1 MQQIVL
7 LAIDRA
13 VSPTEAVETL
23 MTLQSML
30 IGNPYAQV
38 KSFLMHATCLMH
50 SFFIEGSTFDR
61 RYPQGIFSLA
71 DGYTKLSYMLIRIEE
86 NLALLVRCSEGSK
99 AAAAGGSV
107 EQEGGVPSKLLP
119 PQAAA
124 AHHLSDG
131 SPHISNIASQ
141 NQPINNDP
149 LGAYY
154 AFPQGEFDS
163 YYSTVMMVLM
173 NLLLDDAALTVFKI
187 HPVSHLPY
195 FPVRC
200 SEMKNLQAASLL
212 TRLVGCPFV
221 GLNVVVV
228 RMCFGLIRAHSPNV
242 IALELTGVISALIEQ
257 FVCIALSGNL
267 NQSSSPNRDA
277 PVYLEEGEE
286 EPAHLQDSVVHS
298 PGQQQQQYSPII
310 VAQLFSDMLVTLQMV
325 AVATGLRDQSM
336 ITLFSVILVHL
347 VSHDKELV
355 DCEDDES
362 IAAFGRCHNCET
374 EASTL
379 QCLHDG

>member
-23 MTLQSML
+23 TTLQSML

-38 KSFLMHATCLMH
+38 KCFLMHVTCPMQ
-50 SFFIEGSTFDR
+50 SFLIDGSAFDR
-61 RYPQGIFSLA
+61 HDPQGIFSLA

-119 PQAAA
+119 PQAAVA

-131 SPHISNIASQ
+131 SPHTSNIASQ

-257 FVCIALSGNL
+257 FVCIAFSGNL

-277 PVYLEEGEE
+277 LVHLEEEEE
-286 EPAHLQDSVVHS
+286 EPVHIQDSAMHS
-298 PGQQQQQYSPII
+298 PGQQQQYSPII

-336 ITLFSVILVHL
+336 IALFSVILVHL
-347 VSHDKELV
+347 VSHYKELV

-362 IAAFGRCHNCET
+362 IASFGRCHNCET

>member
-1 MQQIVL
+1 M
-7 LAIDRA
+7 
-13 VSPTEAVETL
+13 
-23 MTLQSML
+23 
-30 IGNPYAQV
+30 
-38 KSFLMHATCLMH
+38 FL
-50 SFFIEGSTFDR
+50 
-61 RYPQGIFSLA
+61 
-71 DGYTKLSYMLIRIEE
+71 RIEE

-107 EQEGGVPSKLLP
+107 SVEQQEGSRAMPPSKLP
-119 PQAAA
+119 PPHAAA
-124 AHHLSDG
+124 AHIPCGDHASP
-131 SPHISNIASQ
+131 PHISRTTASSSSQ
-141 NQPINNDP
+141 NQLPGPINSNDDP

-195 FPVRC
+195 FPARC
-200 SEMKNLQAASLL
+200 SEMKNLQATYLL

-228 RMCFGLIRAHSPNV
+228 RICFGLIRAHPPNV
-242 IALELTGVISALIEQ
+242 IALELTGVVSALIGQ
-257 FVCIALSGNL
+257 FICIALSGTL
-267 NQSSSPNRDA
+267 DQSSSTTLDGA
-277 PVYLEEGEE
+277 AHLEEKEE
-286 EPAHLQDSVVHS
+286 EEKESAASRQESAVLSDPMGSS
-298 PGQQQQQYSPII
+298 SGQQQQYQYSPII
-310 VAQLFSDMLVTLQMV
+310 ISQLFSDMLVTLQMV

-336 ITLFSVILVHL
+336 ISLFGIVMMHL
-347 VSHDKELV
+347 VSHDKEEEEEEEGGGGGLV
-355 DCEDDES
+355 DCEDDEES